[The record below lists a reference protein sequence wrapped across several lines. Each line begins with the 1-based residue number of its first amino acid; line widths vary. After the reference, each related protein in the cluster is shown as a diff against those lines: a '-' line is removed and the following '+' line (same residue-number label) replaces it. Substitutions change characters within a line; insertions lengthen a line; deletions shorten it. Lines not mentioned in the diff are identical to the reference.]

1 MSRKPATPLIEF
13 DEQGYST
20 NTAFIIPTAFRAA
33 FGIHMN
39 AQSVWTQGK
48 HRHFERGDRFYDHL
62 SAYTDPW
69 HEALKH
75 LNRIIQV
82 NRIFT
87 DQGKEINDTEYQGE
101 ARSLEVII
109 FKPNAEHNGL
119 ERLNTRPCTP
129 HQLAEFLLS
138 GHW

>member
-1 MSRKPATPLIEF
+1 MSRKPEPPPIEF
-13 DEQGYST
+13 NENGYST
-20 NTAFIIPTAFRAA
+20 NTAFIIPTAFRSA

-39 AQSVWTQGK
+39 AQGVWTQGK

-62 SAYTDPW
+62 SAYTAPW

-87 DQGKEINDTEYQGE
+87 DQGKEISETVYQGE
-101 ARSLEVII
+101 ARSLEIII
-109 FKPNAEHNGL
+109 FKPNAEHTGL
-119 ERLNTRPCTP
+119 ERITTRPCTP
-129 HQLAEFLLS
+129 HQLAEYLLS
-138 GHW
+138 GDW